1 MIELVI
7 KKWDNSLAARIPK
20 VIADIIRLEK
30 DQTVTIEAK
39 DGRIIITPV
48 QDKKEYTLDELLGQ
62 CDPNDVA
69 LDAEDKAWLN
79 DKPVGKEW

>member
-1 MIELVI
+1 MTELVI
-7 KKWDNSLAARIPK
+7 KKWGNSLAARIPK
-20 VIADIIRLEK
+20 VIADMIQLEK

-39 DGRIIITPV
+39 DGRIIITPIKE
-48 QDKKEYTLDELLGQ
+48 KKEYTLDELLNQ
-62 CDPNDVA
+62 CDPKAVA

>member
-1 MIELVI
+1 MTELVI
-7 KKWDNSLAARIPK
+7 KKWGNSLAARIPK
-20 VIADIIRLEK
+20 VIADMIELEK

-39 DGRIIITPV
+39 DGRIIITPIKE
-48 QDKKEYTLDELLGQ
+48 KKEYALDELLSQ
-62 CDPNDVA
+62 CDPEAVV